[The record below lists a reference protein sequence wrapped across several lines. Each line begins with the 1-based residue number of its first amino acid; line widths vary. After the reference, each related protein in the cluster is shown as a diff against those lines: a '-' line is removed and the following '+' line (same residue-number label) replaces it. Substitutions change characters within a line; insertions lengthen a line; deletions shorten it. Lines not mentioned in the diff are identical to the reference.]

1 MEDKKSV
8 MGTLRQ
14 KAKLFRYS
22 RVGSDKNPNK
32 PEVREERLLDQRMNC
47 SVAEV
52 LERSRSS
59 SLISHSHQ
67 QPADL
72 RPSSVY
78 SSSSSP
84 ATPLSVTLRKRGG
97 GTGLADS
104 MPTLVDSSRW
114 SSQESATEEHN
125 TSTDSTEEMDQVL
138 HLRDMQ
144 LPSSESLAEV
154 KSVGGL
160 DLSVG
165 LIITGGEEVFCD
177 SPFYGHRLSRLCN
190 TNLFA
195 HDALGEL
202 STSSCSFHF
211 FMNCIFH

>member
-22 RVGSDKNPNK
+22 RVGSDKNLNK
-32 PEVREERLLDQRMNC
+32 LEVREERLLDQRMNC

-52 LERSRSS
+52 LERSRTS

-72 RPSSVY
+72 RPSSVC
-78 SSSSSP
+78 SSSP

-104 MPTLVDSSRW
+104 MTTLVDSSRW
-114 SSQESATEEHN
+114 PSQESATEEHN
-125 TSTDSTEEMDQVL
+125 TSIESTEEMNQVL
-138 HLRDMQ
+138 LLRDMQ

-165 LIITGGEEVFCD
+165 LIITGGRKFFVT
-177 SPFYGHRLSRLCN
+177 L
-190 TNLFA
+190 LFMGTVYQ
-195 HDALGEL
+195 DRVTQTCLL
-202 STSSCSFHF
+202 L
-211 FMNCIFH
+211 ML

>member
-22 RVGSDKNPNK
+22 RVGSDKNLNK
-32 PEVREERLLDQRMNC
+32 LEVREERLLDQRLNC

-52 LERSRSS
+52 LERSRAS

-67 QPADL
+67 QPV
-72 RPSSVY
+72 SVC
-78 SSSSSP
+78 SSP

-97 GTGLADS
+97 GTGPADS
-104 MPTLVDSSRW
+104 MTTLVDSSRW
-114 SSQESATEEHN
+114 PSQESATEEHN
-125 TSTDSTEEMDQVL
+125 TSIESTEEMDQVL
-138 HLRDMQ
+138 LLRDMQ

-154 KSVGGL
+154 KIVGGL

-165 LIITGGEEVFCD
+165 LIITGG
-177 SPFYGHRLSRLCN
+177 RKLSVTLRFMGTVYQDCVTQTCLC
-190 TNLFA
+190 F
-195 HDALGEL
+195 DALGEL

-211 FMNCIFH
+211 L

>member
-8 MGTLRQ
+8 IGTLRQ
-14 KAKLFRYS
+14 KARLFRYS
-22 RVGSDKNPNK
+22 RVGSDKNSNK

-52 LERSRSS
+52 LERSRTS
-59 SLISHSHQ
+59 SLINLSHQ

-72 RPSSVY
+72 RPSSVC
-78 SSSSSP
+78 SSSP
-84 ATPLSVTLRKRGG
+84 ASPLSMTLRKRGG

-104 MPTLVDSSRW
+104 MTTLVDSSRW
-114 SSQESATEEHN
+114 PSQEPATEEHV
-125 TSTDSTEEMDQVL
+125 STDSTEEMDQEL

-154 KSVGGL
+154 KSVGNL

-165 LIITGGEEVFCD
+165 LIITGGRKFSVTLLFMGTVYQDCVTQTCLLLMLQVNLVL
-177 SPFYGHRLSRLCN
+177 PHVLFTFY
-190 TNLFA
+190 
-195 HDALGEL
+195 EL
-202 STSSCSFHF
+202 H
-211 FMNCIFH
+211 I